1 VVELITKGGREFHN
15 LTVEGKKEYLYE
27 STLVCSWVKYPFLES
42 RWLGMKGFDG
52 MCRVPLII
60 LYIIISLAM
69 FLLNLRLGKSRD
81 CNIEVT
87 LEYVEK
93 SFRQNLAARL

>member
-1 VVELITKGGREFHN
+1 MKEFN
-15 LTVEGKKEYLYE
+15 
-27 STLVCSWVKYPFLES
+27 
-42 RWLGMKGFDG
+42 G

-69 FLLNLRLGKSRD
+69 FLLDLRLGKSRD

>member
-1 VVELITKGGREFHN
+1 MKEFN
-15 LTVEGKKEYLYE
+15 
-27 STLVCSWVKYPFLES
+27 
-42 RWLGMKGFDG
+42 G

-60 LYIIISLAM
+60 FYIIIM
-69 FLLNLRLGKSRD
+69 FLLDLKLGKSRN